1 MSGKRSSG
9 RSNENED
16 FSLRLRE
23 LLSTNKKKKRN
34 AAKANL
40 SREITTDRV
49 AVVVYIEMQL
59 LDETCNR
66 IKKLNGE
73 VDDLSN
79 RISELL
85 NSSEA
90 ESSIN
95 ANILRQL
102 VQQ

>member
-1 MSGKRSSG
+1 MSSKRSSG
-9 RSNENED
+9 RSNERSSGRSNERSSGSRSNENED

-34 AAKANL
+34 AAK
-40 SREITTDRV
+40 
-49 AVVVYIEMQL
+49 L
-59 LDETCNR
+59 LDETCNH

-85 NSSEA
+85 NSSET
-90 ESSIN
+90 ESSNIN
-95 ANILRQL
+95 ASILRQFL
-102 VQQ
+102 QQ

>member
-1 MSGKRSSG
+1 MSSKRSSG
-9 RSNENED
+9 RSNENNED
-16 FSLRLRE
+16 FSLKLRE
-23 LLSTNKKKKRN
+23 LTSTNKKKKRN
-34 AAKANL
+34 AAK
-40 SREITTDRV
+40 
-49 AVVVYIEMQL
+49 L
-59 LDETCNR
+59 LDETCNH

-79 RISELL
+79 RISEIL

-102 VQQ
+102 LQQ

>member
-1 MSGKRSSG
+1 MSSKRSSG

-34 AAKANL
+34 AAK
-40 SREITTDRV
+40 
-49 AVVVYIEMQL
+49 L

-95 ANILRQL
+95 ANTLRQR

>member
-1 MSGKRSSG
+1 MSSKRSGG
-9 RSNENED
+9 RSNDNED
-16 FSLRLRE
+16 FSLKLRD
-23 LLSTNKKKKRN
+23 LTSTNKKKKRN
-34 AAKANL
+34 AAK
-40 SREITTDRV
+40 
-49 AVVVYIEMQL
+49 L
-59 LDETCNR
+59 LDETCNH

-102 VQQ
+102 LQQ

>member
-1 MSGKRSSG
+1 MSSKRSGG
-9 RSNENED
+9 RSNDNED
-16 FSLRLRE
+16 FSLKLRE
-23 LLSTNKKKKRN
+23 LTSTSTNKKKKRN
-34 AAKANL
+34 AAK
-40 SREITTDRV
+40 
-49 AVVVYIEMQL
+49 L
-59 LDETCNR
+59 LDETCNH

-102 VQQ
+102 LQQ

>member
-1 MSGKRSSG
+1 MSSKRSSG
-9 RSNENED
+9 RSNERSSGSRSNENED

-34 AAKANL
+34 AAK
-40 SREITTDRV
+40 
-49 AVVVYIEMQL
+49 L
-59 LDETCNR
+59 LDETCNH

-85 NSSEA
+85 NSSET
-90 ESSIN
+90 ESSNIN
-95 ANILRQL
+95 ANILRQFL
-102 VQQ
+102 QQ

>member
-1 MSGKRSSG
+1 MSSKRSNGS
-9 RSNENED
+9 RSNGNED
-16 FSLRLRE
+16 FSLRVRE
-23 LLSTNKKKKRN
+23 LSSTNKKKKRN
-34 AAKANL
+34 EAK
-40 SREITTDRV
+40 
-49 AVVVYIEMQL
+49 L
-59 LDETCNR
+59 LDETCNH

-90 ESSIN
+90 ESSSN

-102 VQQ
+102 QQ